1 MLTAIGMIS
10 GLREGYAMLSVFM
23 LCHITM
29 LCGLMTEM
37 LSRPESVSYD
47 EDGNLVYNLE
57 KWEGDPH
64 PVPWEAFNLQ
74 YFYYKLMSFCWRMA
88 PHFIGYFPYITA
100 WFITLSSFFRQIWD
114 LPQDL
119 QDRIPWFVV
128 PAIGGTCIIF
138 SLFSFVQIRYQWTS
152 PKHYWR

>member
-10 GLREGYAMLSVFM
+10 GLREGFAMLSVFM

-37 LSRPESVSYD
+37 LSRPSPISYD
-47 EDGNLVYNLE
+47 GDGKPIY
-57 KWEGDPH
+57 KWVGDPD
-64 PVPWEAFNLQ
+64 PVPWDQFNFQ
-74 YFYYKLMSFCWRMA
+74 RFYDKLTSFCWRMA
-88 PHFIGYFPYITA
+88 PHFIGYFPYVTA

-119 QDRIPWFVV
+119 RDRIPWFVA

-138 SLFSFVQIRYQWTS
+138 SLFALVQLRYQWVS
-152 PKHYWR
+152 PIYYWR